1 VVGRAGDILDVVI
14 DGEVRLVTVVSPG
27 TSKLQVVD
35 QHGRRHAVSPRHV
48 LIQHREQV
56 EAHQAPS
63 ALGAFVARVEK
74 VSAEIDTVLLWESVV
89 ESEREWTAEELA
101 ELYFGERDCCR
112 ASAVLR
118 AVGADRLR
126 FRTRGGLIQPR
137 ERVQV
142 EAQLLAEQRRR
153 EKEKRRLQIRDWLAA
168 VLAGGA
174 GDAPKPP
181 EAEPQVLR
189 RLEDFLLQRQ
199 PDPEVESWL
208 DSLDPD
214 LTPRLA
220 AYEVLAALGRLP
232 AEADPL
238 LLAAGIDPRFSPAAV
253 QRAEALAVFSG
264 SPEREDFSSWITWS
278 IDDEETVEIDDAF
291 SFTFRGDDVVLLI
304 HVADLTPFVEPGDPL
319 DTEGRSRI
327 SSVYLPQTTVRMLP
341 ERLSCNL
348 GSLQEDEL
356 RPVLSLE
363 VVLDSEGELKEW
375 RFVRA
380 QTKVHRRWSYDEVD
394 QLLES
399 AESDQKESEDF
410 RRLLAVADRLA
421 SRRLE
426 RGGLRIRRPELK
438 ILVRG
443 ESIEVKV
450 LDPNSPARRLVS
462 EWMILT
468 NHLAAAY
475 ARASGLPLIF
485 RSQPA
490 PGEPIQVPESYD
502 PVRLQGVFNVLERS
516 RLGLSAE
523 SHWGLGLDAYT
534 QITSPLR
541 RYCDMVVQRQIVA
554 HLGGGRSVYT
564 PEELAEVI
572 GLIQAVE
579 GDLRAAERKATRY
592 YLLKYLAQLPSD
604 QVFRGVVIRDL
615 QNGQLVETK
624 DLFVRG
630 LLLREGDPLA
640 LGTEL
645 DLRVQRLD
653 PERNILVFRAVSE
666 P

>member
-1 VVGRAGDILDVVI
+1 MVGRAGDILDVVI

-27 TSKLQVVD
+27 TSKLQAVD
-35 QHGRRHAVSPRHV
+35 QHGRRHAVSPRHI

-363 VVLDSEGELKEW
+363 VVLDSERELKEW

>member
-1 VVGRAGDILDVVI
+1 MVGRAGDILDVVI

-291 SFTFRGDDVVLLI
+291 SFTFRGDEVVLLI

-363 VVLDSEGELKEW
+363 VVLDSERELKEW

-564 PEELAEVI
+564 PEELAEAI

>member
-1 VVGRAGDILDVVI
+1 MVGRAGDILDVVI

-291 SFTFRGDDVVLLI
+291 SFTFRGDEVVLLI

-363 VVLDSEGELKEW
+363 VVLDSERELKEW

>member
-1 VVGRAGDILDVVI
+1 M
-14 DGEVRLVTVVSPG
+14 
-27 TSKLQVVD
+27 
-35 QHGRRHAVSPRHV
+35 SPRHV

>member
-1 VVGRAGDILDVVI
+1 
-14 DGEVRLVTVVSPG
+14 
-27 TSKLQVVD
+27 
-35 QHGRRHAVSPRHV
+35 
-48 LIQHREQV
+48 
-56 EAHQAPS
+56 
-63 ALGAFVARVEK
+63 
-74 VSAEIDTVLLWESVV
+74 
-89 ESEREWTAEELA
+89 
-101 ELYFGERDCCR
+101 
-112 ASAVLR
+112 
-118 AVGADRLR
+118 
-126 FRTRGGLIQPR
+126 
-137 ERVQV
+137 
-142 EAQLLAEQRRR
+142 
-153 EKEKRRLQIRDWLAA
+153 
-168 VLAGGA
+168 
-174 GDAPKPP
+174 DAPKPP

-363 VVLDSEGELKEW
+363 VVLDSERELKEW

>member
-1 VVGRAGDILDVVI
+1 MVGRAGDILDVVI

>member
-1 VVGRAGDILDVVI
+1 MVGRAGDILDVVI

-291 SFTFRGDDVVLLI
+291 SFTFRGDEVVLLI

>member
-291 SFTFRGDDVVLLI
+291 SFTFRGDEVVLLI

>member
-291 SFTFRGDDVVLLI
+291 SFTFRGDEVVLLI

-363 VVLDSEGELKEW
+363 VVLDSERELKEW

>member
-1 VVGRAGDILDVVI
+1 M
-14 DGEVRLVTVVSPG
+14 
-27 TSKLQVVD
+27 
-35 QHGRRHAVSPRHV
+35 SPRHV

-363 VVLDSEGELKEW
+363 VVLDSEAELKEW

-564 PEELAEVI
+564 PEELAEAI

-645 DLRVQRLD
+645 DVRVQRLD

>member
-27 TSKLQVVD
+27 TSKLQAVD
-35 QHGRRHAVSPRHV
+35 QHGRRHAVSPRHI

-291 SFTFRGDDVVLLI
+291 SFTFRGDEVVLLI

-363 VVLDSEGELKEW
+363 VVLDSERELKEW

>member
-1 VVGRAGDILDVVI
+1 MVGRAGDILDVVI

-363 VVLDSEGELKEW
+363 VVLDSERELKEW

>member
-1 VVGRAGDILDVVI
+1 
-14 DGEVRLVTVVSPG
+14 
-27 TSKLQVVD
+27 
-35 QHGRRHAVSPRHV
+35 VSPRHV